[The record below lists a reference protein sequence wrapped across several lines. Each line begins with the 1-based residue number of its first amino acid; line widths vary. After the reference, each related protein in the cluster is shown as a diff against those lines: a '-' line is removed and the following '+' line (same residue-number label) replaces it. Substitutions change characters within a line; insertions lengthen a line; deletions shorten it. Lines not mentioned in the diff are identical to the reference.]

1 MELELEQS
9 QCTLEINGIEEEL
22 ESQATEIEISIMIL
36 HVVKPLSWNRYHN
49 LMHARAVGT
58 D

>member
-1 MELELEQS
+1 M
-9 QCTLEINGIEEEL
+9 EEEL

-58 D
+58 DQE